1 MTIPNHKIVVHDESD
16 INYPF
21 REKSNK
27 NEKPFIF
34 KGYKNEIERIKD
46 SIKKMVI
53 HLNILY
59 QWII

>member
-27 NEKPFIF
+27 IEKPFIF

-46 SIKKMVI
+46 SIKKKWLFI
-53 HLNILY
+53 
-59 QWII
+59 